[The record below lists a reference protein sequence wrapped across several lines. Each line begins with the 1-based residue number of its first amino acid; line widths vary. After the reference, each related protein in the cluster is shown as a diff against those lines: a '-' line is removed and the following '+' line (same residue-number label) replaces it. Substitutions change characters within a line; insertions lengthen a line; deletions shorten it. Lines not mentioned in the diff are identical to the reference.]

1 MADTRSPEQGLL
13 LSQLGPGDKGLIL
26 KVATQDAALARHLDS
41 LGLLPQTEV
50 EVEEVAPFQ
59 GPLLVRVGQARYAL
73 GQEVAARVYVQP
85 RQRRHRRRWRGEK

>member
-1 MADTRSPEQGLL
+1 MADTGGPEQGLL
-13 LSQLGPGDKGLIL
+13 LSQLGPGDRGIIL
-26 KVATQDAALARHLDS
+26 KVASQDAALTRYLDT

-85 RQRRHRRRWRGEK
+85 RRRRRWRRGK